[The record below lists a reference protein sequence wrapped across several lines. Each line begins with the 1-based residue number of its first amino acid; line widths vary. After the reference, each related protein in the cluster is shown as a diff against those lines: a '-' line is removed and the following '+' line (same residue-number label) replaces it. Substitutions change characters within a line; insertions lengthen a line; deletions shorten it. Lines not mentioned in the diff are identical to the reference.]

1 MNGKVLS
8 GPAAVL
14 IIVLFFLPWIVI
26 SCDGTAVGEFSG
38 YNLAASVSP
47 DGGEDIFAQ
56 SEISGDPI
64 LFAIPL
70 AGVVTLILLAITL
83 GKPSFE
89 TNAGWGQI
97 IAAFIALLVLLLEW
111 LQFRGESNGL
121 FEMMIQPALWGTLAC
136 LLAIGI
142 GAVFDLVRLHRRPFP
157 LPPPQKKEKRA
168 FRPTLIASREKFN
181 EDADFDNK
189 TILDDELIGADNFGS
204 QADSG
209 ATILDDDFAYGH
221 ESNATIL
228 DDDLLAGEAAY
239 GSYTELGDEFKG
251 FDEPVVT
258 PTPAQ
263 PDSFAPPPQGHN
275 IAKTE
280 VLHYQAE
287 IDAWLEFGSGAR
299 LGEKFRLHPITSIG
313 RDVKNDIVIED
324 TALSA
329 SHARIM
335 SENGRFFI
343 VDQNSTNGVF
353 IFDARTNRWEKQDSY
368 ELQDGTEIKIG
379 RTVLHFKRSN

>member
-1 MNGKVLS
+1 MNGKVIS

-14 IIVLFFLPWIVI
+14 ILVLFFLPWIAV
-26 SCDGTAVGEFSG
+26 SCDGVEVVEFSG

-47 DGGEDIFAQ
+47 DDSEDIFTQ
-56 SEISGDPI
+56 SEITGDPI
-64 LFAIPL
+64 LFVIPL
-70 AGVVTLILLAITL
+70 ASVVTLVLLAITL

-168 FRPTLIASREKFN
+168 FRPTLIASREEFN
-181 EDADFDNK
+181 ADIDFDNK
-189 TILDDELIGADNFGS
+189 TMLDKELIGAGHLGTP
-204 QADSG
+204 ADSG

-221 ESNATIL
+221 DENATIL
-228 DDDLLAGEAAY
+228 DDDLFAGEAAY
-239 GSYTELGDEFKG
+239 GSHTELGDEFEG
-251 FDEPVVT
+251 FAEPVVT
-258 PTPAQ
+258 PSPAQ
-263 PDSFAPPPQGHN
+263 PDSFAPPPKSPN

-287 IDAWLEFGSGAR
+287 LDAWLEIGSGAR
-299 LGEKFRLHPITSIG
+299 QGEKFHLQPITAIG

-335 SENGRFFI
+335 SEDGRFFI

-353 IFDARTNRWEKQDSY
+353 IFDTITNRWEKQDSY